1 MASAKAAQTG
11 EDLVREFVRG
21 AMQVH
26 VLHHAAE
33 GKVHG
38 AWLSVELARHG
49 YQVSPGT
56 LYPLLHR
63 MERKGLVV
71 SHKEVEGGRVRR
83 VYKATPAGRRALR
96 RLRVAAAELAE
107 EVAPR
112 SHGRQG
118 TGAVT
123 AW

>member
-1 MASAKAAQTG
+1 MAKAAPPQTG

-33 GKVHG
+33 AKVHG

-49 YQVSPGT
+49 YRVSPGT

-63 MERKGLVV
+63 MELKGLLV
-71 SHKEVEGGRVRR
+71 SHKEVEAGRVRR
-83 VYKATPAGRRALR
+83 VYVATPAGRRALR
-96 RLRVAAAELAE
+96 RLRVAAAEL
-107 EVAPR
+107 
-112 SHGRQG
+112 
-118 TGAVT
+118 
-123 AW
+123 